1 MPIHH
6 FTDEETKAQSSD
18 LLKVT
23 ERERERAK
31 AIRILSELT
40 CRTRRNP
47 IAV

>member
-23 ERERERAK
+23 ERERASKSNTYTERA
-31 AIRILSELT
+31 
-40 CRTRRNP
+40 N
-47 IAV
+47 VQD